1 MIVLY
6 KPYGLQGYLIW
17 NYKEAELMA
26 GIFENELGSITISSS
41 VISAIAGSVANKCYG
56 VVGMAFKNT
65 KDGIVNLLKAGNISK
80 GVQVRF
86 DDDNALHINLH
97 IIVQYGVNIN
107 AISESIINNVK
118 YQVSNITG
126 LTVAGVNVYVE
137 SVRVTSD

>member
-1 MIVLY
+1 
-6 KPYGLQGYLIW
+6 
-17 NYKEAELMA
+17 MA
-26 GIFENELGSITISSS
+26 GIFENEYGSITISSS
-41 VISAIAGSVANKCYG
+41 VISAIAGSIATKCYG

-80 GVQVRF
+80 GIQISF
-86 DDDNALHINLH
+86 DDNNALNIKLH

-107 AISESIINNVK
+107 AICESIINNVR